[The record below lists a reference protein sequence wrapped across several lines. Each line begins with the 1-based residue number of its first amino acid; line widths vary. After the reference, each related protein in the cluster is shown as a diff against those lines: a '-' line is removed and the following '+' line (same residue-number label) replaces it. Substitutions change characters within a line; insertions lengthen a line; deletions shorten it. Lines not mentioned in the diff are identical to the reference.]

1 MQRRDPGN
9 CAGVR
14 RVSATRGA
22 RFALRAAPMKR
33 DVMTVH
39 LPPREHA
46 FPKAAPAPVPGNAW
60 GSQWKHLPRKG
71 RVLVRH
77 AIDGLRAM
85 RLG

>member
-1 MQRRDPGN
+1 
-9 CAGVR
+9 
-14 RVSATRGA
+14 
-22 RFALRAAPMKR
+22 
-33 DVMTVH
+33 MTVH

-46 FPKAAPAPVPGNAW
+46 FPKAMAAPVPGNAW

-77 AIDGLRAM
+77 AINGLRAM